1 MELSIEDIRQQYQSN
16 LFYYDDSIIYV
27 AEVLTKNRIMIQDI
41 TTSKLKYVPFDI
53 EKFKPILDR
62 LGYCNTGTFAF
73 FITRVSVR
81 QYGISLNRRNI
92 RWLNKDERFSNEEFD
107 IVHRVVSTVNHPF
120 IEIALKGD
128 YPTFKE
134 AAEYVKEGKAKSVA
148 FDRQFSLDHRGRVYY
163 RGAYCGSHDYETL
176 TMEKG
181 KEHLIK
187 VIRDEAL

>member
-1 MELSIEDIRQQYQSN
+1 MKLSIEDIRQQYQHN
-16 LFYYDDSIIYV
+16 LFYYGDAIIYV
-27 AEVLTKNRIMIQDI
+27 VEIATKNRIMIQDI
-41 TTSKLKYVPFDI
+41 STSKLKYVPFDMK
-53 EKFKPILDR
+53 KFKPVLDR

-73 FITRVSVR
+73 FIKRVSVR

-92 RWLNKDERFSNEEFD
+92 RWLHKDEIFSNEEFD
-107 IVHRVVSTVNHPF
+107 IAHRAVSTVNHPF
-120 IEIALKGD
+120 IEITLRGE

-134 AAEYVKEGKAKSVA
+134 AAQAVKEGKAKSVA

-163 RGAYCGSHDYETL
+163 RGSYCGSHNFEEI

-187 VIRDEAL
+187 VIRDDAL

>member
-1 MELSIEDIRQQYQSN
+1 MRLTVEDIRQQYQYN
-16 LFYYDDSIIYV
+16 LFYYEDAVIYV
-27 AEVLTKNRIMIQDI
+27 AEVLTKNKFLIQDI
-41 TTSKLKYVPFDI
+41 TTSKLKYVPFEI

-81 QYGISLNRRNI
+81 QYGISLNKRNI
-92 RWLNKDERFSNEEFD
+92 RWLNRDERFSHEEFD
-107 IVHRVVSTVNHPF
+107 IVHRVISAVNHPF
-120 IEIALKGD
+120 IEITLKGD

-148 FDRQFSLDHRGRVYY
+148 FDRQFSLDARGSVYY
-163 RGAYCGSHDYETL
+163 RSEFCGVHDFETI
-176 TMEKG
+176 TMTEG